1 MNILNIQGYN
11 IVDQKQTDID
21 YLFQVEVTPPLKCH
35 IEGCNGTVLNRY
47 GMKPQLYRDLPMHGK
62 RVGIEV
68 FRKRYQC
75 KTCGKTFFENLPG
88 MDEKRFM
95 TKRLVEYVETQSLKR
110 TFVRIDEIHILRNPR
125 CVITNVKESTMIDIL
140 RDRDKKT
147 VINYL
152 NNLSCKQDIKIV
164 CMDMWNPYKDAVKL
178 ILPHAQI
185 IADKFHVIRMANQA
199 IETIRKDL
207 REEMTKKQKRGLM
220 HDRFVLLKRNKDLK
234 PHERIFLEVW
244 SNQYP
249 ELGVAYELK
258 ESLFELWNSD
268 INKQTARKKYDE
280 WISKIPDSITY
291 AFEPLLKAISNWNN
305 EVFAYF
311 DHRATNAY
319 TEALNSLIRVID
331 RLGRGYSFDALRAK
345 ILYSN
350 GVHKEEKPKYSKSNF
365 EMREMDA
372 ISFSQFSKVIC
383 ESPSVYGINTQ
394 KWNLGVDIST
404 LVQKIEQGEF
414 YRKQHANAES
424 HLLLVGLHECPSRS
438 QNTVPFFILCR
449 RNRALPTSSG
459 SDPATCGEVSDSN

>member
-1 MNILNIQGYN
+1 MENILNLQGYN

-21 YLFQVEVTPPLKCH
+21 YLFKVEVTPPLKCQ
-35 IEGCNGTVLNRY
+35 IEGCKGTVLVRY

-75 KTCGKTFFENLPG
+75 KTCGKTFFENLHG

-95 TKRLVEYVETQSLKR
+95 TKRLVEYIETQSLKR
-110 TFVRIDEIHILRNPR
+110 TFVSIADDVGILESTVRSVFKDYIAVLEKEFKFKVPEWLGIDEIHILRKPR

-152 NNLSCKQDIKIV
+152 NNLTCKQDIKVV

-207 REEMTKKQKRGLM
+207 REELTKKQRRGLM

-234 PHERIFLEVW
+234 THERIFLETW
-244 SNQYP
+244 TKQYP
-249 ELGVAYELK
+249 ELGTAYELK

-268 INKQTARKKYDE
+268 INKQTAREKYNE
-280 WISKIPDSITY
+280 WVSKIPDSITY

-311 DHRATNAY
+311 EYRATNAY

-350 GVHKEEKPKYSKSNF
+350 GVHKEEKPKYSRDNF
-365 EMREMDA
+365 EMREMD
-372 ISFSQFSKVIC
+372 SMPFSCFSKLIC
-383 ESPSVYGINTQ
+383 EPSLVYGTNTQ
-394 KWNLGVDIST
+394 NRNLGVDIST

-414 YRKQHANAES
+414 
-424 HLLLVGLHECPSRS
+424 
-438 QNTVPFFILCR
+438 
-449 RNRALPTSSG
+449 
-459 SDPATCGEVSDSN
+459 

>member
-1 MNILNIQGYN
+1 MDNILNLQGYN
-11 IVDQKQTDID
+11 VIEQKQTDID
-21 YLFQVEVTPPLKCH
+21 YLFQVEVTPPLKCQ
-35 IEGCNGTVLNRY
+35 IEGCNGTLLNRY

-75 KTCGKTFFENLPG
+75 KSCGKTFFENLPG

-95 TKRLVEYVETQSLKR
+95 TKRLVEYIETQSLKR
-110 TFVRIDEIHILRNPR
+110 TFVSIADDVGILESTVRSIFKDYIAVLEKEFKFKVPEWLGIDEIHILRNPR

-152 NNLSCKQDIKIV
+152 NNLTCKQDIKIV

-207 REEMTKKQKRGLM
+207 REELTKKQRRGLM

-234 PHERIFLEVW
+234 PHERIFLDVW
-244 SNQYP
+244 TKQYP
-249 ELGVAYELK
+249 ELGAAYDLK
-258 ESLFELWNSD
+258 ENLFELWNSD
-268 INKQTARKKYDE
+268 INKQVAREKHND
-280 WISKIPDSITY
+280 WVSKIPDSITY
-291 AFEPLLKAISNWNN
+291 AFEPLLTAINNWNN

-311 DHRATNAY
+311 DHRAINAY

-350 GVHKEEKPKYSKSNF
+350 GVHKEEKPKYNKSNF
-365 EMREMDA
+365 VMNDMDSM
-372 ISFSQFSKVIC
+372 SFSQFSKVIC
-383 ESPSVYGINTQ
+383 ETPSVYGINTH
-394 KWNLGVDIST
+394 KRNLGVDIST

-414 YRKQHANAES
+414 
-424 HLLLVGLHECPSRS
+424 
-438 QNTVPFFILCR
+438 
-449 RNRALPTSSG
+449 
-459 SDPATCGEVSDSN
+459 